1 LQTTSYGQI
10 QKTTNGFFEWFVLQY
25 KTMTRLTRTLALFVC
40 VLSLALGTVQ
50 SVSAAVSQADL
61 QNYSRKS
68 DVEYNVA
75 KTLDAVV
82 KSENEGIPSNESF
95 VDSNLGN
102 LQTSGFLFLAG
113 PPESIVASLTEE
125 EKRIVYQRYGRGV
138 IPEISNAITA
148 LYHPPASSQTY
159 LADVLESANIIPQ
172 AQAQGLGFSALDP
185 VLNVWKIFRNVAY
198 LFFVIVFLIIGFMIM
213 FRQKISGQTVVT
225 AQQAIPGVIVAL
237 IFVTFSYAIAG
248 FLIDLMYLLMY
259 LMIGLFQPV
268 GGTEWISK
276 NIFIAARD
284 IVFGVGDNL
293 SAATTVNQAVQGFV
307 GSIVNPLEGAIAD
320 VLGWIGGI
328 TVALIVSVAILIAT
342 FKIFFELIKT
352 YVTIVLSIATS
363 PLMLMLGAIPGRNNL
378 AQWLKLIAGNL
389 MAFPTVL
396 MAFIIYD
403 MFSRNDF
410 STGGFLPPYLI
421 GQGQGGV
428 VVTLVGIGLLLI
440 IPELIKQVKKAMG
453 AEGGLWEQLGG
464 DILRNVKSDGLRYAV
479 PGAYIGG
486 GLARDVYTGARDNRG
501 GGLEAMLSGVYSN
514 IRTNL
519 PERAR
524 RGNEAARALENLI
537 EGKFLDPN
545 SIEAILQK
553 NLVSEQKKRA
563 GEQRKAREE
572 TQATPTG

>member
-1 LQTTSYGQI
+1 
-10 QKTTNGFFEWFVLQY
+10 
-25 KTMTRLTRTLALFVC
+25 
-40 VLSLALGTVQ
+40 
-50 SVSAAVSQADL
+50 
-61 QNYSRKS
+61 
-68 DVEYNVA
+68 
-75 KTLDAVV
+75 
-82 KSENEGIPSNESF
+82 
-95 VDSNLGN
+95 
-102 LQTSGFLFLAG
+102 
-113 PPESIVASLTEE
+113 
-125 EKRIVYQRYGRGV
+125 
-138 IPEISNAITA
+138 
-148 LYHPPASSQTY
+148 
-159 LADVLESANIIPQ
+159 
-172 AQAQGLGFSALDP
+172 
-185 VLNVWKIFRNVAY
+185 
-198 LFFVIVFLIIGFMIM
+198 
-213 FRQKISGQTVVT
+213 
-225 AQQAIPGVIVAL
+225 
-237 IFVTFSYAIAG
+237 
-248 FLIDLMYLLMY
+248 
-259 LMIGLFQPV
+259 
-268 GGTEWISK
+268 
-276 NIFIAARD
+276 
-284 IVFGVGDNL
+284 
-293 SAATTVNQAVQGFV
+293 
-307 GSIVNPLEGAIAD
+307 
-320 VLGWIGGI
+320 
-328 TVALIVSVAILIAT
+328 
-342 FKIFFELIKT
+342 
-352 YVTIVLSIATS
+352 
-363 PLMLMLGAIPGRNNL
+363 
-378 AQWLKLIAGNL
+378 